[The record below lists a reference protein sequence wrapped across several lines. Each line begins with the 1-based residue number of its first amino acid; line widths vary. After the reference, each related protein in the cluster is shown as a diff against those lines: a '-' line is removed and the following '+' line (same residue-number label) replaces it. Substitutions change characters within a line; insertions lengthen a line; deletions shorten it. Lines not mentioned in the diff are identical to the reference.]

1 MIQKVWKTK
10 KPHAIHVARVLHK
23 VSENS
28 HVNEETGTYQKAFLD
43 AQSWECFSDL
53 LLFKKGMNHLDL
65 YKDCG

>member
-1 MIQKVWKTK
+1 M
-10 KPHAIHVARVLHK
+10 LHK